1 MRRALVGLYADLD
14 AQRGGVLPFAVPGV
28 SWKRLAKAR
37 ERRRFMVATAIYG
50 VLTVCVVALV
60 AVAGLEAVQ
69 RLVPPARRQ
78 EHNDVAGFIYAVVG
92 VIYAVLLALMV
103 IAVWEEHEA
112 AKATVR
118 EEANG
123 LADVFWLAHSLPEP
137 EGPRLQELA
146 RSYATVVTEE
156 EWPLMAR
163 GGGSSPEAWAL
174 MDEMRL
180 GMQNL
185 EVDARSDQVLFERGL
200 ERIDALADA
209 RRERMVEAEEGI
221 PAVLWAVLVL
231 GGTITVGFTYLF
243 GLENTW
249 SHRLMVA
256 AVAGLIALVL
266 FTVGSLEYPFSGGTR
281 VGPEAFELVLGRF
294 EASALGNP
302 R

>member
-1 MRRALVGLYADLD
+1 
-14 AQRGGVLPFAVPGV
+14 
-28 SWKRLAKAR
+28 
-37 ERRRFMVATAIYG
+37 MVATAVYA
-50 VLTVCVVALV
+50 VLTVCIVALV
-60 AVAGLEAVQ
+60 AVAGLEAVE
-69 RLVPPARRQ
+69 RLVPAPLRR

-92 VIYAVLLALMV
+92 IIYAVLLALMV

-123 LADVFWLAHSLPEP
+123 LADVFWLAHSLPDP
-137 EGPRLQELA
+137 EGPRLQGLA
-146 RSYATVVTEE
+146 RSYATVVAEE
-156 EWPLMAR
+156 EWNLMAR

-174 MDEMRL
+174 VDEMRL

-185 EVDARSDQVLFERGL
+185 EVDTLSDQVLFGRGL

-221 PAVLWAVLVL
+221 PAVLWAVLVF

-281 VGPEAFELVLGRF
+281 VGPEAFELVLRRF

>member
-1 MRRALVGLYADLD
+1 
-14 AQRGGVLPFAVPGV
+14 
-28 SWKRLAKAR
+28 
-37 ERRRFMVATAIYG
+37 MVATAVYG
-50 VLTVCVVALV
+50 VLTVCAVALV
-60 AVAGLEAVQ
+60 AVAGLGVVQ
-69 RLVPPARRQ
+69 RLVPAPLRR

-92 VIYAVLLALMV
+92 VIYAVLLALVV

-112 AKATVR
+112 AGATVR

-123 LADVFWLAHSLPEP
+123 LADVFWLARRLPEP
-137 EGPRLQELA
+137 DGPRIQGLA
-146 RSYATVVTEE
+146 RSYATVVAEE

-180 GMQNL
+180 GMQGL
-185 EVDARSDQVLFERGL
+185 EVDARSDQVLFEQGL

-209 RRERMVEAEEGI
+209 RRERVVEAEEGI
-221 PAVLWAVLVL
+221 PAVLWAVLVF
-231 GGTITVGFTYLF
+231 GGIITVGFTYLF
-243 GLENTW
+243 GLENTR

-256 AVAGLIALVL
+256 AVAGLIGLVL

-281 VGPEAFELVLGRF
+281 VGPEAFELVLRRF

>member
-1 MRRALVGLYADLD
+1 
-14 AQRGGVLPFAVPGV
+14 
-28 SWKRLAKAR
+28 
-37 ERRRFMVATAIYG
+37 MVATAVYG

-69 RLVPPARRQ
+69 RAVPAALRQ

-123 LADVFWLAHSLPEP
+123 LADVFWLAHSLPDP

-146 RSYATVVTEE
+146 RSYATVVAEE

-180 GMQNL
+180 GVQGL
-185 EVDARSDQVLFERGL
+185 EVRTRADQVLFEQGL
-200 ERIDALADA
+200 DRVNGLADA
-209 RRERMVEAEEGI
+209 RRARVVEAEEGI
-221 PAVLWAVLVL
+221 PAVLWVVLVF
-231 GGTITVGFTYLF
+231 GGIVTVGFTYLF

-256 AVAGLIALVL
+256 AVAGLIGLVL
-266 FTVGSLEYPFSGGTR
+266 FTIGSLEHPFSGGTR
-281 VGPEAFELVLGRF
+281 VGPEAFELVLNRF
-294 EASALGNP
+294 ETSTLGNP
-302 R
+302 K

>member
-1 MRRALVGLYADLD
+1 
-14 AQRGGVLPFAVPGV
+14 
-28 SWKRLAKAR
+28 
-37 ERRRFMVATAIYG
+37 MVATAVYG

-60 AVAGLEAVQ
+60 AVAGLGVVQ
-69 RLVPPARRQ
+69 RLVPAAHRQ

-92 VIYAVLLALMV
+92 VIYAVLLALTV

-118 EEANG
+118 DEAND
-123 LADVFWLAHSLPEP
+123 LADVFWLARGLPEP

-146 RSYATVVTEE
+146 RSYATVVAEE

-163 GGGSSPEAWAL
+163 GDGCSAEAWAL
-174 MDEMRL
+174 IDEMRL

-185 EVDARSDQVLFERGL
+185 GVDARSDQVLFERGL
-200 ERIDALADA
+200 ERIDALAEA
-209 RRERMVEAEEGI
+209 RRMRMVEAEEGI
-221 PAVLWAVLVL
+221 PAVLWAVLVF
-231 GGTITVGFTYLF
+231 GGIITVSFTYLF
-243 GLENTW
+243 GSENTW
-249 SHRLMVA
+249 SSHRLMVA

-281 VGPEAFELVLGRF
+281 VGPEAFELVLDRF
-294 EASALGNP
+294 EASDLGNP

>member
-1 MRRALVGLYADLD
+1 
-14 AQRGGVLPFAVPGV
+14 
-28 SWKRLAKAR
+28 
-37 ERRRFMVATAIYG
+37 MVATAVYG

-60 AVAGLEAVQ
+60 AVAGLGAVQ
-69 RLVPPARRQ
+69 RLVPAARRQ

-103 IAVWEEHEA
+103 IAVWEDHEA
-112 AKATVR
+112 AKAIVR
-118 EEANG
+118 DEANE
-123 LADVFWLAHSLPEP
+123 LADVFWLARRLPEP

-146 RSYATVVTEE
+146 RSYATVVAEE

-180 GMQNL
+180 GMQKL
-185 EVDARSDQVLFERGL
+185 EVDTLSDQVLFEQGL

-209 RRERMVEAEEGI
+209 RRTRMVEAEEGI
-221 PAVLWAVLVL
+221 PAVLWAVLVF
-231 GGTITVGFTYLF
+231 GGIITVSFTYLF
-243 GLENTW
+243 GLENTR

-281 VGPEAFELVLGRF
+281 VGPEAFEFVLDRF
-294 EASALGNP
+294 EASDRGNP

>member
-1 MRRALVGLYADLD
+1 
-14 AQRGGVLPFAVPGV
+14 
-28 SWKRLAKAR
+28 
-37 ERRRFMVATAIYG
+37 MVATVVYG
-50 VLTVCVVALV
+50 VLTVCVVALI
-60 AVAGLEAVQ
+60 AVTGLGAVH
-69 RLVPPARRQ
+69 RLVPASRRQ

-118 EEANG
+118 DEANE
-123 LADVFWLAHSLPEP
+123 LADVFWLARRLPEP

-146 RSYATVVTEE
+146 RSYASVVAEE

-163 GGGSSPEAWAL
+163 RGGSSPEAWAL
-174 MDEMRL
+174 MDEMRF
-180 GMQNL
+180 GMQKL
-185 EVDARSDQVLFERGL
+185 EVDTRSDQVLFEQGL
-200 ERIDALADA
+200 EHIDALADA
-209 RRERMVEAEEGI
+209 RRARMVEADEGI
-221 PAVLWAVLVL
+221 PAVLWAVLVF
-231 GGTITVGFTYLF
+231 GGVITVSFTYLF
-243 GLENTW
+243 GLESTW

-281 VGPEAFELVLGRF
+281 VGPEAFELVLDRF
-294 EASALGNP
+294 EASDLGNP

>member
-1 MRRALVGLYADLD
+1 
-14 AQRGGVLPFAVPGV
+14 
-28 SWKRLAKAR
+28 
-37 ERRRFMVATAIYG
+37 MVANAVYG
-50 VLTVCVVALV
+50 VLTVCAVALV
-60 AVAGLEAVQ
+60 AVLGLEAVR
-69 RLVPPARRQ
+69 RLVPAERRQ

-92 VIYAVLLALMV
+92 VIYAVLLALVV

-137 EGPRLQELA
+137 EGPRIQGLA
-146 RSYATVVTEE
+146 RSYATVVAEE
-156 EWPLMAR
+156 EWERMAR
-163 GGGSSPEAWAL
+163 GEGSSPEAWSL

-180 GMQNL
+180 GVQNL
-185 EVDARSDQVLFERGL
+185 RVDSLSDQVLFEEGL
-200 ERIDALADA
+200 ERVDALADA
-209 RRERMVEAEEGI
+209 RRARMVEAEEGI

-231 GGTITVGFTYLF
+231 GGVITVGFTYLF

-266 FTVGSLEYPFSGGTR
+266 FTIGSLEYPFSGGTR
-281 VGPEAFELVLGRF
+281 VGPEAFELVLRRF
-294 EASALGNP
+294 EASGLGDP

>member
-1 MRRALVGLYADLD
+1 
-14 AQRGGVLPFAVPGV
+14 
-28 SWKRLAKAR
+28 
-37 ERRRFMVATAIYG
+37 MVATAFYG
-50 VLTVCVVALV
+50 VLTVCAVVLV
-60 AVAGLEAVQ
+60 AVAGLGAVQ
-69 RLVPPARRQ
+69 RLVPAALRQ

-92 VIYAVLLALMV
+92 VIYAVLLALVV

-112 AKATVR
+112 AGATVR
-118 EEANG
+118 EEANE

-137 EGPRLQELA
+137 EGPRIQELA
-146 RSYATVVTEE
+146 RSYATVVAEE
-156 EWPLMAR
+156 EWEAMAR

-180 GMQNL
+180 DVQGL
-185 EVDARSDQVLFERGL
+185 EVSTQADQVLFEQGL
-200 ERIDALADA
+200 NRINGLADA
-209 RRERMVEAEEGI
+209 RRARLVEAEEGV

-231 GGTITVGFTYLF
+231 GGTVTVGFTYLF

-256 AVAGLIALVL
+256 AVAGLIGLVL
-266 FTVGSLEYPFSGGTR
+266 FTIGSLEYPFSGGTR

-294 EASALGNP
+294 ETSALGDP

>member
-1 MRRALVGLYADLD
+1 
-14 AQRGGVLPFAVPGV
+14 
-28 SWKRLAKAR
+28 
-37 ERRRFMVATAIYG
+37 MVANAVYG
-50 VLTVCVVALV
+50 VLTVCAVALV
-60 AVAGLEAVQ
+60 AVLGLEAVR
-69 RLVPPARRQ
+69 RLVPAERRQ

-92 VIYAVLLALMV
+92 VIYAVLLALVV

-112 AKATVR
+112 ARATVR

-137 EGPRLQELA
+137 EGPRIQGLA
-146 RSYATVVTEE
+146 RSYATVVAAE
-156 EWPLMAR
+156 EWELMAR
-163 GGGSSPEAWAL
+163 GEGSSPEAWAL

-180 GMQNL
+180 GVQNL
-185 EVDARSDQVLFERGL
+185 RVDSLSDQVLFEEGL
-200 ERIDALADA
+200 ERVDALADA
-209 RRERMVEAEEGI
+209 RRARMVEAEEGI

-231 GGTITVGFTYLF
+231 GGVITVGFTYLF

-266 FTVGSLEYPFSGGTR
+266 FTIGSLEYPFSGGTR
-281 VGPEAFELVLGRF
+281 VGPEAFELVLRRF
-294 EASALGNP
+294 EASGLGDP

>member
-1 MRRALVGLYADLD
+1 
-14 AQRGGVLPFAVPGV
+14 
-28 SWKRLAKAR
+28 
-37 ERRRFMVATAIYG
+37 MVATAVYG
-50 VLTVCVVALV
+50 VLTVCAVALV
-60 AVAGLEAVQ
+60 AVAGLAAVQ
-69 RLVPPARRQ
+69 RLVPAPLRQ

-118 EEANG
+118 EEANE
-123 LADVFWLAHSLPEP
+123 LADVFWLAHRFPEP
-137 EGPRLQELA
+137 DGSRIQGLA
-146 RSYATVVTEE
+146 RSYATVVVEE
-156 EWPLMAR
+156 GPLMAR
-163 GGGSSPEAWAL
+163 GEGSSPEAWAL

-180 GMQNL
+180 GVQDL
-185 EVDARSDQVLFERGL
+185 EVDSRSDQVLFERGL
-200 ERIDALADA
+200 ERIDELADA
-209 RRERMVEAEEGI
+209 RRERMVEAEEGV
-221 PAVLWAVLVL
+221 PAVLWAVLVF
-231 GGTITVGFTYLF
+231 GGTVTVGFTYLF

-281 VGPEAFELVLGRF
+281 VGPEAFELVLNRF
-294 EASALGNP
+294 EASDLGNP

>member
-1 MRRALVGLYADLD
+1 M
-14 AQRGGVLPFAVPGV
+14 
-28 SWKRLAKAR
+28 
-37 ERRRFMVATAIYG
+37 ATAVYG
-50 VLTVCVVALV
+50 VLTVCAVVLV
-60 AVAGLEAVQ
+60 AVAGLGAVR
-69 RLVPPARRQ
+69 RLVPAKLRQ

-103 IAVWEEHEA
+103 IAVWEEHEE

-123 LADVFWLAHSLPEP
+123 LADVFWLAHRLPEP
-137 EGPRLQELA
+137 EGHRLQEQA
-146 RSYATVVTEE
+146 RSYATVVAEE
-156 EWPLMAR
+156 EWELMAQ
-163 GGGSSPEAWAL
+163 GAGSSPEAWAL

-180 GMQNL
+180 SVQGL
-185 EVDARSDQVLFERGL
+185 EVRTSADGVLFEHALDRV
-200 ERIDALADA
+200 DALADA

-221 PAVLWAVLVL
+221 PAVLWAVLVF
-231 GGTITVGFTYLF
+231 GGTVTVGFTYLF

-256 AVAGLIALVL
+256 AVAGLIGLVL

-281 VGPEAFELVLGRF
+281 VGPEAFELVLRRF
-294 EASALGNP
+294 ESSALVKP

>member
-1 MRRALVGLYADLD
+1 
-14 AQRGGVLPFAVPGV
+14 
-28 SWKRLAKAR
+28 
-37 ERRRFMVATAIYG
+37 MVATAVYG
-50 VLTVCVVALV
+50 VLTVCTVALV
-60 AVAGLEAVQ
+60 AVLGLGAVQ
-69 RLVPPARRQ
+69 RLVPASLRQ

-92 VIYAVLLALMV
+92 VTYAVLLALVV
-103 IAVWEEHEA
+103 IAVWEEHEE

-123 LADVFWLAHSLPEP
+123 LADVFWLAHRLPEP
-137 EGPRLQELA
+137 EGPRIQETA
-146 RSYATVVTEE
+146 RSYATVVAEE
-156 EWPLMAR
+156 EWEAMAR
-163 GGGSSPEAWAL
+163 GGGSSAEAWAL

-180 GMQNL
+180 SVQGV
-185 EVDARSDQVLFERGL
+185 EVRTQAEQVLFEQGL
-200 ERIDALADA
+200 DRVNELADA

-231 GGTITVGFTYLF
+231 GGAITIGFTYLF

-256 AVAGLIALVL
+256 AVAGLIGLVL

-281 VGPEAFELVLGRF
+281 VGPEAFELVLNRF
-294 EASALGNP
+294 EASDLADP